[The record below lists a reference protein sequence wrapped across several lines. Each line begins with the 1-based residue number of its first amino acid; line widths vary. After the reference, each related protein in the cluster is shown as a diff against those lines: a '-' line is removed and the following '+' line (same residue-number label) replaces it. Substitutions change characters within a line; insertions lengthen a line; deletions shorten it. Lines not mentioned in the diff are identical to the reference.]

1 MQEQLTDILANAW
14 SRLVS
19 ATVMRSMLEGQVD
32 LTQRASNFERPACEE
47 VDDTSLPFWLWHKV
61 GDDDS
66 QSDGIEETESVGLAG
81 HPIGQE
87 LVCRQKEVEVKSR
100 GSG

>member
-19 ATVMRSMLEGQVD
+19 ATAMRSMLEGQVD
-32 LTQRASNFERPACEE
+32 STQRASNFERPACEE
-47 VDDTSLPFWLWHKV
+47 VDDTSLPFRLWHKV

-81 HPIGQE
+81 RPLAKNWFAGK
-87 LVCRQKEVEVKSR
+87 RR
-100 GSG
+100 